1 MVQQSS
7 DQSSGSP
14 FWRLSYEDVLTKLES
29 RLSGLTESEVL
40 ERQRKYGLNTI
51 HKRKVNLLLIIL
63 RQFKSNPLIIIL
75 AIATFVSFILGQ
87 QISSYYIF
95 GMILVSIVLG
105 VWNEYGAEK
114 TVEAL
119 LRKISSTAL
128 VVREDQKTEIP
139 VSQLTIGDIVLLSQ
153 GSIIPADLRLIET
166 KDLEVNQS
174 ALTGESKTSF
184 KVSEILQ
191 TAPEGLSKMA
201 NVAFMGTSVDSGSGK
216 GVVIGIGKDTEFG
229 KIAKSTLYIK
239 PETDFEKGLA
249 GFGRL
254 LVKVILLLTFAIF
267 AVNTFLGHQFLESLL
282 FALAIAVGLTPELLP
297 VIVTVSLS
305 HGAGKLAKK
314 KVVAKQ
320 LIAIENL
327 GNMDT
332 LCTDK
337 TGTLT
342 EGNIEL
348 VDYLDGKHQK
358 STEVLISALLCNSAI
373 MHHKIIGNGIDAA
386 ILRYAQKNNIR
397 PNTTYIKIEE
407 EPFDYNR
414 KAMYAVVSE
423 KDDCTLIVK
432 GAPQS
437 IIAFCKDSKE
447 KKKLEEKF
455 TALSNDGLRVVLV
468 ATKKIPKKDSYSW
481 EDVSGLAF
489 KGYLTF
495 LDIPK
500 ISAKEALI
508 KLKKL
513 NVAVKVITGDNEI
526 VTQKVCKEVGMEVTK
541 ILLGTD
547 LEKIDDET
555 LRKEVLIANVF
566 ARVTPDQKMRIIQ
579 ALRDNGHT
587 VGFLGDGI
595 NDIPPLRNADVGISV
610 NTAVDV
616 AKDAAAIVLLR
627 KSLNVIADGV
637 MEGRKTFNNTIKYI
651 LMSTSSNFGNM
662 FSAAGA
668 SFFLPF
674 LPMTP
679 VQILLT
685 NGLYD
690 LSQLTIPTDNVDE
703 ESLLKPRHWNI
714 EFIKNYMIFFG
725 PISSIYDF
733 LTFGVMIFI
742 FHARGAL
749 FQTGWFI
756 ESMATEI
763 LVVFVIRT
771 SKSPFFLS
779 RPSRWLLGACLGIV
793 GVSLLIPF
801 SPLAGTLGF
810 ITPPPLYFVIL
821 IVLVST
827 YLILVETLKQF
838 FLKKY
843 SL

>member
-1 MVQQSS
+1 MQNQSS
-7 DQSSGSP
+7 DTFQQEY
-14 FWRLSYEDVLTKLES
+14 WKLTYEDTLT
-29 RLSGLTESEVL
+29 RLQTRMSGLTQEEVL
-40 ERQRKYGLNTI
+40 TRQKQYGLNTI
-51 HKRKVNLLLIIL
+51 NKRKVNILSIIL
-63 RQFKSNPLIIIL
+63 RQFTSNPLIIIL
-75 AIATFVSFILGQ
+75 VIATCISFILGQ
-87 QISSYYIF
+87 RISSYYIF
-95 GMILVSIVLG
+95 GMILVSVILG

-114 TVEAL
+114 TVDIL
-119 LRKISSTAL
+119 LKKISPTAL
-128 VVREDQKTEIP
+128 VVRGDQKLEIP
-139 VSQLTIGDIVLLSQ
+139 SSQLTIGDIVLLSQ
-153 GSIIPADLRLIET
+153 GSIIPADLRLIQT
-166 KDLEVNQS
+166 KDLELNQS

-184 KVSEILQ
+184 KTDSVLKEV
-191 TAPEGLSKMA
+191 PKGLGNMA
-201 NVAFMGTSVDSGSGK
+201 NIAFMGTSVDSGYGK
-216 GVVIGIGKDTEFG
+216 GVVIRIGKETEFG

-249 GFGRL
+249 GFGKL
-254 LVKVILLLTFAIF
+254 LVKVILILTILIF
-267 AVNTFLGHQFLESLL
+267 AVNALLGHQLLESLL

-327 GNMDT
+327 GNMDI

-348 VDYLDGKHQK
+348 IDYLNAQQQR
-358 STEVLISALLCNSAI
+358 STDVLIQSLLCNDAI
-373 MHHKIIGNGIDAA
+373 IHHKIIGNGIDAA
-386 ILRYAQKNNIR
+386 IWKYAEKNNIKPDTDIVKR
-397 PNTTYIKIEE
+397 AE
-407 EPFDYNR
+407 EPFDFNK
-414 KAMYAVVSE
+414 KAMYTVVSQQE
-423 KDDCTLIVK
+423 SCTLIVK

-437 IIAFCKDSKE
+437 ILSWCKNSKE
-447 KKKLEEKF
+447 KKELEKQF
-455 TALSNDGLRVVLV
+455 TLLNNDGLRIVAV
-468 ATKKIPKKDSYSW
+468 ATKTVQKKNAYSW
-481 EDVSGLAF
+481 EDVDNLTF
-489 KGYLTF
+489 LGYLTF

-500 ISAKEALI
+500 LSAKEALL

-526 VTQKVCKEVGMEVTK
+526 VTQKVCREVGMEVTK
-541 ILLGTD
+541 VLLGTD
-547 LEKIDDET
+547 IEKLNDEE
-555 LRKEVLIANVF
+555 LKKQVIAANVF
-566 ARVTPDQKMRIIQ
+566 ARVTPDQKMKIIQ
-579 ALRDNGHT
+579 ALRDDEHT

-616 AKDAAAIVLLR
+616 AKDAAAVVLLR
-627 KSLNVIADGV
+627 KSLDVIADGI

-651 LMSTSSNFGNM
+651 LMGTSSNFGNM

-690 LSQLTIPTDNVDE
+690 LSQLSIPTDNVDQ
-703 ESLLKPRHWNI
+703 ESLVKPRHWDI
-714 EFIKNYMIFFG
+714 GFIRNYMIFFG
-725 PISSIYDF
+725 PISSLYDF
-733 LTFGVMIFI
+733 LTFGVMFFI
-742 FHARGAL
+742 FHARGPL

-771 SKSPFFLS
+771 SRSPFFLS
-779 RPSRWLLGACLGIV
+779 KPSKWLLGTCVGIV
-793 GVSLLIPF
+793 GISLLLPF
-801 SPLAGTLGF
+801 TPLANTLGF
-810 ITPPPLYFVIL
+810 VTPPPLYFIIL
-821 IVLVST
+821 IFLVST
-827 YLILVETLKQF
+827 YLLLVEVLKQI
-838 FLKKY
+838 FLKRY